1 LTCKW
6 DEIRLY
12 DYLRKFNNVS
22 LFELLTDYTHQ
33 LFNDLRER
41 MENEG
46 NAYIVLSGLLNSGKS
61 WNAIYIAKKL
71 SDIQGSEF
79 TINHIVTD
87 LKQFANLLKKYKRN
101 FTCVFEEAQNFVGT
115 DVWME
120 IPKELKDVITSQRK
134 LQINI
139 VYTSILPEKLY
150 FGVRQVL
157 NYLIEM
163 RYKNCKEHAHGY
175 VYQVDTVMLKLQ
187 GSFRGCITIPLSWLK
202 RDEECW
208 NILQEYEKR
217 IKSPYME
224 ARQESFTAG
233 GDYRIIAENFIK
245 YCSENNIL
253 VEKKMLQA
261 YLDQNLINV
270 GRTKLDRIWAMVCF
284 LIETGE
290 AQKIVGRKFEPAKP
304 KRKKVRVAI

>member
-1 LTCKW
+1 MVCKW
-6 DEIRLY
+6 DEIRFNDFLKKYNSVALYEIFY
-12 DYLRKFNNVS
+12 DYTYQF
-22 LFELLTDYTHQ
+22 FE
-33 LFNDLRER
+33 DLRENL
-41 MENEG
+41 EQEG

-71 SDIQGSEF
+71 SDMQGAEF
-79 TINHIVTD
+79 TVKNIVTD
-87 LKQFANLLKKYKRN
+87 LKGFADLLNKYERN
-101 FTCVFEEAQNFVGT
+101 FTCVFEEAQNYIGT
-115 DVWME
+115 DVWQE
-120 IPKELKDVITSQRK
+120 VPKELKEVITSQRK

-163 RYKNCKEHAHGY
+163 RYRKCKEHAHAY
-175 VYQVDTVMLKLQ
+175 VWGVDSAMMKLQ
-187 GSFRGCITIPLSWLK
+187 GSFKGSLTIPLSWLK
-202 RDEECW
+202 SDEECW

-217 IKSPYME
+217 VKAPYMK
-224 ARQESFTAG
+224 ARQKAFSMG
-233 GDYRIIAENFIK
+233 GDYRTLALDFIK
-245 YCSENNIL
+245 YCSKRKML

-261 YLDQNLINV
+261 YLDQNLVNV

-290 AQKIVGRKFEPAKP
+290 AKKVLEKDFEPIKI
-304 KRKKVRVAI
+304 KKKVKPIV